1 MPTPRRKPVMDPA
14 TLFRRIPLAPH
25 DLTDAVTAAAD
36 VFVLAHLGIPRI
48 GPRIGAEDWVLEV
61 GGLVERPLCLSLTAL
76 VQRPRHTVQAFHA
89 CAGFPRSTV
98 RCASRGRVCHVGT
111 RTV

>member
-1 MPTPRRKPVMDPA
+1 MPTPRRKPIMDPA

-25 DLTDAVTAAAD
+25 DLTAAVTAADD

-48 GPRIGAEDWVLEV
+48 GAEDWVPEV

-76 VQRPRHTVQAFHA
+76 AQWPRHTVQAFHA
-89 CAGFPRSTV
+89 CAGFPRVPERPRSDKHTSELTPLL
-98 RCASRGRVCHVGT
+98 RI
-111 RTV
+111 